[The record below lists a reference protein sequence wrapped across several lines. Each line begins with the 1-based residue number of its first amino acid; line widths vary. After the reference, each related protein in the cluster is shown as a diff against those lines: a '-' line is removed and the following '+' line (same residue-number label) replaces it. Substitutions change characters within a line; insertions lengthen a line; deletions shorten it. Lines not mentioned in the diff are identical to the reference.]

1 VTCAADRPSETRLRT
16 LAVPGARRLP
26 FSSRQLAIEPIG
38 GQARLII
45 RPREIKQ
52 ILELIERLEGDR
64 ARDSGDYSWWGR
76 ARPTRLTSSP
86 TAPPAATQRIR
97 RLLGSRHQPPGEAQS
112 SRDPGQFLR
121 PARIP
126 RECFYRN
133 QATGRWELFEGI
145 ASFDERGRS
154 SGNYLHFLSGPDPES
169 QSRYI
174 SVDDWLG
181 RLRSW
186 QTEPDPD
193 PHTLLWIPSARG
205 DQPIYLAKTIPNLL
219 SEVGRNPE
227 LLRTVNWRDFE
238 AMVAALLE
246 SDGWEVRLTK
256 RTHDGGRDVIAR
268 AITPDGTPF
277 MMAVSAKQQAVFSR
291 RDAVDALYENRAF
304 PLIMLA
310 TSGRFSAG
318 VLQLRSQS
326 ENRLRLELRSGE
338 AVIDWINRYR
348 HAPAT
353 GIYAGTQSAVDRRD

>member
-1 VTCAADRPSETRLRT
+1 MPPIGRARLGCVHLRY
-16 LAVPGARRLP
+16 LEHAGFLSRQGNWQ
-26 FSSRQLAIEPIG
+26 SSRLV

-64 ARDSGDYSWWGR
+64 ARDSGDYSWWGEGETDPSDFF
-76 ARPTRLTSSP
+76 ADRPHLLLPNGYDDCWVVDTNHP
-86 TAPPAATQRIR
+86 EKPNPPEILANFYD
-97 RLLGSRHQPPGEAQS
+97 LLE
-112 SRDPGQFLR
+112 F
-121 PARIP
+121 P

-256 RTHDGGRDVIAR
+256 RTRDGGRDVIAR